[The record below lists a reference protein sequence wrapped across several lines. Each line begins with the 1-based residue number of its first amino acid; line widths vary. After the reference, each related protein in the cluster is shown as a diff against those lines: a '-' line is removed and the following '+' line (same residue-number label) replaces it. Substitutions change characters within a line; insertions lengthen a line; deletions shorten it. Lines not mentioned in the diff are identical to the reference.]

1 MRKQNTENTQ
11 NTQEIT
17 NHFQT
22 TSEVAD
28 FFRTADVGDVALYPK
43 QSDSLESV
51 GIYEDDLLI
60 IRKTKINDENQITL
74 WEHSKEGYHVGFAY
88 DNFGDISINYLLD
101 IERFKAKDMRLI
113 GVVVGI
119 IHCYNAQ
126 KPTTIK
132 PTSAEITAVC
142 AECRKEIN
150 GTIEFIK
157 KSGWEIEPK
166 QICLACDL
174 FGGAK

>member
-1 MRKQNTENTQ
+1 MKKNTEKMENA
-11 NTQEIT
+11 QEIT

-22 TSEVAD
+22 ADEVAQ
-28 FFRTADVGDVALYPK
+28 FFRTCDINDTVLYVK

-74 WEHSKEGYHVGFAY
+74 WEHSKDGYLIGFAY
-88 DNFGDISINYLLD
+88 DNFGDISVNYLLD
-101 IERFKAKDMRLI
+101 TQRSKAKDMQLI

-132 PTSAEITAVC
+132 PTAAEITAVC

-157 KSGWEIEPK
+157 KSGWEIEPE
-166 QICLACDL
+166 QLCLACDL
-174 FGGAK
+174 YGGK

>member
-1 MRKQNTENTQ
+1 MRKKNTEKMENA
-11 NTQEIT
+11 QEIT
-17 NHFQT
+17 NHFQDA
-22 TSEVAD
+22 SEVAN
-28 FFRTADVGDVALYPK
+28 FFRTADVGDVALYQK

-60 IRKTKINDENQITL
+60 IRKTKINDENQITI
-74 WEHSKEGYHVGFAY
+74 WEHSKEDYLIGFAY
-88 DNFGDISINYLLD
+88 DNFGDISINYLLGT
-101 IERFKAKDMRLI
+101 ERHKAKDMRLI

-132 PTSAEITAVC
+132 QTSAEITAVC

-157 KSGWEIEPK
+157 KSGWEIEPE
-166 QICLACDL
+166 QLCLTCDL